1 MKKVTSIKPLYLEK
15 ALIATYVWLRITL
28 SYCVVGAVITTLLS
42 AYIQTVNLPT
52 ISLIMI
58 LFLFIGVY
66 NAEVTRRY
74 TGLNSYLIKLS
85 HQKHNDF

>member
-1 MKKVTSIKPLYLEK
+1 M
-15 ALIATYVWLRITL
+15 ATYIWLRITL

-42 AYIQTVNLPT
+42 AYIQTVSLPT
-52 ISLIMI
+52 ISLIMT

-74 TGLNSYLIKLS
+74 IGLNSYLIKLS
-85 HQKHNDF
+85 HQKHHDL